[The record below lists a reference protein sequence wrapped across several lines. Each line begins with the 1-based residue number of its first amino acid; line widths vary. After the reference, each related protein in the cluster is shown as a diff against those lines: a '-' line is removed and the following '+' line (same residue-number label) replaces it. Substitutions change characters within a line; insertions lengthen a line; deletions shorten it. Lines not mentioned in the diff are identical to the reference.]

1 MEEWEKMTS
10 LYSPELKKVIFFDMN
25 RTLLDPQQSFRDSFH
40 ETLQEYTG
48 RWQQMDAVT
57 PDKILQAYT
66 EQWQKQRRAKKNAK
80 VPLEQIRLACLAHAF
95 QPLPIPNKER
105 FLRIFW
111 QQTRAKQD
119 QSPRLFKDVRETL
132 EQLNEKSYKLAIIS
146 NGSKL
151 KQEQQLKLLRLQS
164 LIPDQHLFSSQQG
177 GIRKPNPKIFRHALQ
192 TLRIP
197 AAQAIMVGDS
207 WNNDIVGA
215 VSSGID
221 AIWIRPLHN
230 HKQSPQRKLGS
241 RHVRIIRSFSELNSL
256 L

>member
-1 MEEWEKMTS
+1 MTR

-25 RTLLDPQQSFRDSFH
+25 RTLLDPQQAFRDSFL

-48 RWQQMDAVT
+48 RWQQMDAFKPEKVF
-57 PDKILQAYT
+57 QAYI
-66 EQWQKQRRAKKNAK
+66 EQWQKQRRTKKNTK
-80 VPLEQIRLACLAHAF
+80 VPLEQIRLACLVHAF
-95 QPLPIPNKER
+95 QPLPFPNKER
-105 FLRIFW
+105 FLRTFW
-111 QQTRAKQD
+111 QQTKSRQD

-132 EQLNEKSYKLAIIS
+132 KQLNDKSYKLAIIS

-151 KQEQQLKLLRLQS
+151 KLEQQLKLLKLQS

-177 GIRKPNPKIFRHALQ
+177 GVRKPNPQIFRHALQ

-207 WNNDIVGA
+207 WKNDIVGA
-215 VSSGID
+215 VSSGMD

-241 RHVRIIRSFSELNSL
+241 RQVIIIRHFSELDSL